1 MEEDAEREDDRAER
15 TWQLV
20 NLCGSS
26 GPSGVAFRRSRDL
39 EDKQHPRLVAEWG
52 SVLRGS
58 VCPGAEWLRAR
69 GGLYLPM
76 RLRGAP
82 ALLQVLG
89 EVPVLY
95 HAYFRLRLPTEF
107 QDLWGRFR
115 DSLVRQG
122 TALHFGV
129 SLSADKAWGHCR
141 AAFATRE
148 AMRQHLLDVGATW
161 RAAARGPAALDRLE
175 LHGPRP
181 DTEELRRSAALAAL
195 GVSPARCVVYQGFY
209 SLWGGGA
216 AEGPPGPLCTLRVVP
231 RSPFRAAGRGPF
243 GWADVAHLWEA
254 CHAAG
259 AAAAPGLLDAST
271 AQGRHRRGAMTIHW
285 DDRGGF

>member
-1 MEEDAEREDDRAER
+1 
-15 TWQLV
+15 
-20 NLCGSS
+20 
-26 GPSGVAFRRSRDL
+26 
-39 EDKQHPRLVAEWG
+39 LVAEWG

-259 AAAAPGLLDAST
+259 AAAAPGLLDVPLAPLISEVAVAVGPYHQVLTQEASSGGEESARRHENSCGSARVAQT
-271 AQGRHRRGAMTIHW
+271 ATAGPLTLALPGRRR
-285 DDRGGF
+285 RRCR